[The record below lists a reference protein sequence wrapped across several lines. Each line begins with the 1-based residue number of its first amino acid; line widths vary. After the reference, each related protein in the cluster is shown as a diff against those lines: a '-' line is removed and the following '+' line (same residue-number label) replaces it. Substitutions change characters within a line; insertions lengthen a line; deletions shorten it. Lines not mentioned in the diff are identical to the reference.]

1 MSQSIKLTAEEI
13 ELIEQKRAEEKA
25 IQEALLK
32 SYDHYRDRKIAS
44 HKETIGRQE
53 KDEEQR
59 KENFETIFNKLIA
72 VSNDFRFD
80 CTKKKT
86 VTTVDL
92 FELNENGGEIRY
104 NADFSKHI
112 KPKEV
117 VKLDSYYYE
126 MKIVYTGIVPEK
138 HEYYVVPTSIYSKY
152 SYRITGYKMQV
163 QGTGICSWDKR
174 GQMTNAKT
182 VHKKIL
188 EIVESKFRQIE
199 YQKEQDSSNKRITD
213 RFNIEFSK
221 YAKNVTSIDENTF
234 NIKLD
239 NGITIEIYGYEN
251 GDGDITFRKGKIA
264 FPYQMDI
271 TSLLSNLNDIKGE
284 E

>member
-13 ELIEQKRAEEKA
+13 ALIEQKRAEEKA

-44 HKETIGRQE
+44 HKENIGRQE

-92 FELNENGGEIRY
+92 FELNENGDEIRY

-138 HEYYVVPTSIYSKY
+138 HEYYVVPTSTYSKY

-163 QGTGICSWDKR
+163 QGTGINSWDKR
-174 GQMTNAKT
+174 GQMTSAKS

-199 YQKEQDSSNKRITD
+199 YQKELDSSNKRIVD

-221 YAKNVTSIDENTF
+221 YAKNVTSIDKNTF

>member
-13 ELIEQKRAEEKA
+13 ALIEQKRAEEKA

-32 SYDHYRDRKIAS
+32 SYDHYRERKIAS
-44 HKETIGRQE
+44 HKETIVRQE

-92 FELNENGGEIRY
+92 FELNENGDEIRY

-138 HEYYVVPTSIYSKY
+138 HEYYVVPTSTYSKY

-163 QGTGICSWDKR
+163 QGTGVNSWDKR

-188 EIVESKFRQIE
+188 EIVENKFRQIE
-199 YQKEQDSSNKRITD
+199 YQKELDSSNKRVVD

-221 YAKNVTSIDENTF
+221 FVKNVTSIDKNTF

-271 TSLLSNLNDIKGE
+271 TSLISNLNDIKGE